1 MALPAKYHKILQQR
15 RQDIVSTIHPN
26 TLLPLLLSK
35 KLVTDEE
42 FREISDDHGRIPEGQ
57 RNSKLLDIVAKKG
70 ANAFDLFV
78 SALKEEDKHLGHE
91 SLAKTLEEEK
101 EKVSKYPSP
110 QPRGQRR
117 VCSTNVAKNSY
128 CISFNYS
135 KKRITTSSLM

>member
-1 MALPAKYHKILQQR
+1 MIVELVMALPAKYQKILQQR

-35 KLVTDEE
+35 KLVTEEE

-70 ANAFDLFV
+70 ASAFDLFV

-101 EKVSKYPSP
+101 EKVSKYPNP
-110 QPRGQRR
+110 QPRVQRR
-117 VCSTNVAKNSY
+117 VC
-128 CISFNYS
+128 
-135 KKRITTSSLM
+135 TTTMTRSVVVKF

>member
-35 KLVTDEE
+35 KLVTQEE
-42 FREISDDHGRIPEGQ
+42 FREISDDYGRIPEGQ

-70 ANAFDLFV
+70 ASAFDLFV

-101 EKVSKYPSP
+101 EKVSKFPSP
-110 QPRGQRR
+110 QPRGQKR
-117 VCSTNVAKNSY
+117 VCSTTVTRNIVA
-128 CISFNYS
+128 ISLNCS
-135 KKRITTSSLM
+135 RRRIITSSLM